1 MNRGALWTAEEAAQ
15 ATGGT
20 ARGAWTATGVSIDSR
35 TSEPGDLFVA
45 VVGPN
50 FDGHDFVAPALEAGC
65 TAAMVARRPADLPDD
80 APLLE
85 VADTDEGLN
94 ALAVAARA
102 RSQAQVAGVTG
113 SVGKT
118 GVKEALAVV
127 LGEQSPTHAT
137 TGNLN
142 NQWGVPLTLA
152 RMPRDTAYAI
162 IEMGMSGP
170 GEIAALS
177 RLVRPHAGIITTI
190 APAHLEFFD
199 SIADIA
205 EAKAEIF
212 EGLSGGVAIL
222 NRDNPFFAV
231 LSESATLAG
240 AREVIGFG
248 AHPDAE
254 ARLLDLVTGP
264 DGSRVSAMICGTEL
278 GYKIAIPGRHWVMNS
293 LAVLATA
300 HALGADLDAAAET
313 MSTLSAPDGRG
324 AKRHVDTGAGGFDL
338 IDDSYNASPAS
349 VRAAL
354 DTLSS
359 AQPGSGGRRIAVLGD
374 MLELGD
380 LSEQLHAGL
389 ADAASG
395 VDRVYTAGPH
405 MARLHEALAEE
416 LRGAHGTDSSAIVP
430 IVVSEVRAGDVV
442 LVKGSLGSR
451 MALVVEALLQLES
464 EPPRAVNS
472 E

>member
-1 MNRGALWTAEEAAQ
+1 
-15 ATGGT
+15 
-20 ARGAWTATGVSIDSR
+20 
-35 TSEPGDLFVA
+35 
-45 VVGPN
+45 
-50 FDGHDFVAPALEAGC
+50 
-65 TAAMVARRPADLPDD
+65 
-80 APLLE
+80 LLE
-85 VADTDEGLN
+85 VANTDEGLN

-102 RSQAQVAGVTG
+102 RSQAQVVGVTG

-170 GEIAALS
+170 GEIALLS

-199 SIADIA
+199 SVADIA
-205 EAKAEIF
+205 DAKAEIF

-231 LSESATLAG
+231 LSEAATLAG

-254 ARLLDLVTGP
+254 ARLLDLVAGP
-264 DGSRVSAMICGTEL
+264 DGSRVSAMICGTEV
-278 GYKIAIPGRHWVMNS
+278 GYKIEIPGRHWVMNS

-300 HALGADLDAAAET
+300 HALGADLGAAAET

-324 AKRHVDTGAGGFDL
+324 AKRNIDIGAGGFDL

-354 DTLSS
+354 DTLST
-359 AQPGSGGRRIAVLGD
+359 AQPGEGGRRIAVLGD

-389 ADAASG
+389 ATAASA

-416 LRGAHGTDSSAIVP
+416 LRGAHGTDSSAIAP
-430 IVVSEVRAGDVV
+430 VVASEVRAGDVV